1 MELPRRTQRGSK
13 SISSR
18 KSSNKSRSFY
28 AVSVKLSK
36 STVYNPTLTVSKLM
50 LQLRLL
56 TNYFTLELI
65 NSTWTLNKGYQYRLA
80 HPCVFFLAPLAW
92 QECRGSAALPVCLYC
107 GSHWTHNDNWVGA
120 LGHPIPPGRRAAFGL
135 RIYYHQLNSYFLSIF
150 CKPCQRTNND
160 AQGNQ

>member
-56 TNYFTLELI
+56 INYFTLELI
-65 NSTWTLNKGYQYRLA
+65 NSMWTLNKGYQYRLA
-80 HPCVFFLAPLAW
+80 HPCVLWFSIWHCLLGKNVRVLLLCLSVLWLALNPQQQLSWCIRSSVSTKLARSFRLVDMLPSIEFVFSFNIP
-92 QECRGSAALPVCLYC
+92 QTVSAY
-107 GSHWTHNDNWVGA
+107 
-120 LGHPIPPGRRAAFGL
+120 
-135 RIYYHQLNSYFLSIF
+135 
-150 CKPCQRTNND
+150 K
-160 AQGNQ
+160 